1 MTSQPFNASD
11 GLPARKSQP
20 YAKEKLHYVGHYQ
33 SIFAVGMKNSWG
45 GRVYIDL
52 LAGPGKCRIA
62 ASGEEFDG
70 SPLLSAQAPFT
81 KRVFVEAD
89 SVLAAAL
96 RQRSAA
102 DAVIL
107 EADCN
112 ASETIE
118 RIRAAMP
125 SNALGLAFVD
135 NLGTDVTF
143 ETLRAL
149 TRDRKIDVMIV
160 VQIGDLT
167 RNVLDAIEGNQGR
180 GRFDAFFGDP
190 SWSTL
195 VEQLKAQNAEARTIA
210 DELVK
215 FYEGRL
221 RTIAYDHIAEST
233 MVMKNSTN
241 AAQYRLVL
249 AGKHAKAV
257 EFFRK
262 IEKINP
268 LRAALTALAVGIWC
282 QSLPSILAWSP
293 PRLCG

>member
-1 MTSQPFNASD
+1 MTPPPFNASD
-11 GLPARKSQP
+11 GLPARKSYP

-33 SIFAVGMKNSWG
+33 NIFAVGMKNSWPG

-52 LAGPGKCRIA
+52 LAGSGKCRMA
-62 ASGEEFDG
+62 DSSEEFDG
-70 SPLLSAQAPFT
+70 SPLLSEQAPFT
-81 KRVFVEAD
+81 KRVFVEAAPM
-89 SVLAAAL
+89 LASAL
-96 RQRSAA
+96 RQRATS
-102 DAVIL
+102 DPVIL

-112 ASETIE
+112 APETIA
-118 RIRAAMP
+118 RIRAEMP
-125 SNALGLAFVD
+125 PNALGLAFVD

-149 TRDRKIDVMIV
+149 THDRKIDLVIV

-167 RNVLDAIEGNQGR
+167 RNILDALEGNQGR
-180 GRFDAFFGDP
+180 ERFDEFFGDP

-195 VEQLKAQNAEARTIA
+195 VEQLKTQNAEARTIA
-210 DELVK
+210 DALVK
-215 FYEGRL
+215 FYEDRL
-221 RTIAYDHIAEST
+221 RTIGYDHIAAST

-268 LRAALTALAVGIWC
+268 RG
-282 QSLPSILAWSP
+282 QRSLL
-293 PRLCG
+293 